1 MKLRRSDITRGKLYI
16 IGLGPGKSEEMT
28 FCAQRILKDSD
39 VVIGYSAYINLIR
52 NQLSDRTEIVTT
64 EMVKVVERADVAVRE
79 SMKGRT
85 VSIISSGDAGIYGMA
100 GPVFQTIEE
109 LNADIDVEVIPG
121 MTAMSV
127 AASVL
132 GAPLMQDVAVISLDL
147 LIPLNII
154 LKRVDLAGQ
163 GDFVIALYNPK
174 SKTRID
180 YLAQATDILLKY
192 HSPDTPVGIVKNAGR
207 KGEEKNI
214 TTLGKLKDAD
224 VDMFCIVIVGN
235 TKTYV
240 KNGKMIT
247 PRGYNIEKIS
257 KD

>member
-1 MKLRRSDITRGKLYI
+1 LKPRRHDILRGKLYI
-16 IGLGPGKSEEMT
+16 VGLGPGRIEDMT
-28 FCAQRILKDSD
+28 FSAQRVLKDSD
-39 VVIGYSAYINLIR
+39 VVIGYSAYMSMIR
-52 NQLSDRTEIVTT
+52 NQLCERTEVITT
-64 EMVKVVERADVAVRE
+64 EMVKVVERADMAVRE
-79 SMKGRT
+79 AMKGRI
-85 VSIISSGDAGIYGMA
+85 VSIISSGDSGIYGMA

-127 AASVL
+127 AAAVL
-132 GAPLMQDVAVISLDL
+132 GAPLMQDVAVISLDRL
-147 LIPLNII
+147 VPLYII

-174 SKTRID
+174 SKTRTD
-180 YLAQATDILLKY
+180 YLEQATEILLKY
-192 HSPDTPVGIVKNAGR
+192 HSPDTPVGIVKDAGR
-207 KGEEKNI
+207 EGEEKNI

-224 VDMFCIVIVGN
+224 VDMFCIVIIGN

-247 PRGYNIEKIS
+247 PM
-257 KD
+257 

>member
-1 MKLRRSDITRGKLYI
+1 
-16 IGLGPGKSEEMT
+16 MT

-192 HSPDTPVGIVKNAGR
+192 HSP
-207 KGEEKNI
+207 
-214 TTLGKLKDAD
+214 
-224 VDMFCIVIVGN
+224 
-235 TKTYV
+235 
-240 KNGKMIT
+240 
-247 PRGYNIEKIS
+247 
-257 KD
+257 